1 MDERFEWREEF
12 KIGIDAID
20 RDHFQLFKIIN
31 KLFKLKDSGTD
42 GQWTCQE
49 GLKFFKAH
57 TMTHFFDEE
66 KYMESIQ
73 YSGLEQHRRIHQNFR
88 EKTLPALEQE
98 LEQTNYSP
106 EAVNHFLGVCAGWL
120 IGHTLTEDMAIAK
133 NQQSKWTDL
142 LSGEEQKAMQKVIV
156 QLLFDMFRLESQV
169 ISEIYGGE
177 RFGNGVYYH
186 LIYGIPGEEK
196 KLEIILAFEE
206 QLLINTVGRI
216 LGIETNKLDTML
228 IHAARYTAQQ
238 FVSSICK
245 SFPSMENYQMVADD
259 LFTYQQFQQL
269 FNKKKPQISLLINT
283 GAGYFAYCAI
293 APQLLEGGIG
303 ATSLNADNATAEV
316 EKYLAQRKAQ
326 EAQQKEHPQQKI
338 LVVDDSATMREGMR
352 LLLEKDYQVSTAE
365 SGVSAIRSITLDQP
379 DLVLMDYEMPI
390 CDGFQT
396 LEMLR
401 SEEAFADIPVIFLT
415 GRRDRESMIKVMPLK
430 PAGYLFK
437 HAKREEIKKAIDDFM
452 TKQQG

>member
-1 MDERFEWREEF
+1 M
-12 KIGIDAID
+12 
-20 RDHFQLFKIIN
+20 
-31 KLFKLKDSGTD
+31 
-42 GQWTCQE
+42 
-49 GLKFFKAH
+49 
-57 TMTHFFDEE
+57 
-66 KYMESIQ
+66 
-73 YSGLEQHRRIHQNFR
+73 
-88 EKTLPALEQE
+88 
-98 LEQTNYSP
+98 
-106 EAVNHFLGVCAGWL
+106 
-120 IGHTLTEDMAIAK
+120 
-133 NQQSKWTDL
+133 
-142 LSGEEQKAMQKVIV
+142 
-156 QLLFDMFRLESQV
+156 
-169 ISEIYGGE
+169 
-177 RFGNGVYYH
+177 
-186 LIYGIPGEEK
+186 
-196 KLEIILAFEE
+196 
-206 QLLINTVGRI
+206 
-216 LGIETNKLDTML
+216 
-228 IHAARYTAQQ
+228 
-238 FVSSICK
+238 
-245 SFPSMENYQMVADD
+245 
-259 LFTYQQFQQL
+259 
-269 FNKKKPQISLLINT
+269 
-283 GAGYFAYCAI
+283 
-293 APQLLEGGIG
+293 EGGIG

-365 SGVSAIRSITLDQP
+365 SGVSAIRSITLDRP